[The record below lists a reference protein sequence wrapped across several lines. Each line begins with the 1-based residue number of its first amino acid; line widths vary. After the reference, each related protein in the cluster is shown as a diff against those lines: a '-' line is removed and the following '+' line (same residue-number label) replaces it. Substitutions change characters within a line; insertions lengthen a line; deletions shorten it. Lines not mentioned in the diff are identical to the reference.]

1 MHRGFCTER
10 SRVSCRAESCLSA
23 EFAQNYSPAHHAH
36 RFADGFVVEPDTLRI
51 IVVPDGPALTDPE
64 LCGFRD
70 RVDICAKEKKFPT
83 VFIPPGEEQNIQEGT
98 GWKIIDMTDYRLIAF
113 DMDGTLL
120 RSDKTISDGCIDA
133 VHEAVAA
140 GKSVAVCSGRPLA
153 EIRPYADE
161 LREVRYFVCECG
173 ALIYDRIEK
182 KILVRHTLD
191 PNVAGPVLDA
201 IARED
206 IMPQALMAGESYVN
220 PDDIVNMTHFHM
232 AVYRTLYTS
241 VARREKDVP
250 GLIRAHCGEIEKINL
265 YHASIDGRERTKK
278 RLQGVG
284 VDLTYAEAS
293 SLELSRPGITKG
305 SGLAELAERLGIPI
319 QAVIAVG
326 DADNDVPMIRAAGLG
341 LCMKNGTDAAKSA
354 AAAILPDNDHDGC
367 AFAIRHCLLRI

>member
-1 MHRGFCTER
+1 MHR
-10 SRVSCRAESCLSA
+10 
-23 EFAQNYSPAHHAH
+23 
-36 RFADGFVVEPDTLRI
+36 
-51 IVVPDGPALTDPE
+51 
-64 LCGFRD
+64 GFRD

-83 VFIPPGEEQNIQEGT
+83 VFILPGEEQNIQEGT

-220 PDDIVNMTHFHM
+220 PDDIVNMAHFHM

-341 LCMKNGTDAAKSA
+341 LCMKNGTDAAKTA